1 MRRILNEGHRHII
14 LTTRFITLIS
24 GFVLNLVI
32 ANIILSNAG
41 TKEYAIYSF
50 IASLPALLNFLDF
63 GMGTAAYNELV
74 DSKNKMSKYDRNNQ
88 TLSLIFLSSFLMT
101 FLSVVF
107 YFVALKVAPSLF
119 QISLLSANRLP
130 ELLSFA
136 IILVCITIPFS
147 VSYKVLQATDRNL
160 DVILLQ
166 GIIPLV
172 ALLIVYMGIQF
183 STPIFIYISVPISLL
198 LISILAFLR
207 TYHFFEIA
215 ILPKFSRDRLKLYDL
230 IRHSYLSLVFI
241 LLANLFIFLPRY
253 VLAQK
258 GSADAMLHLGFML
271 MFFISAQSLV
281 SVDAQASVTRIRRSS
296 KVEQPQLI
304 RIGTA
309 RSIMISIVISLCLIA
324 LSFIDNFLEIRI
336 LTLQE
341 ALFCSTLLIIWAVQ
355 LVSASAN
362 SQTKNIPFFISLY
375 FAILLLS
382 ILINNF
388 FQVTTFSEV
397 FMLLMAPCY
406 LLITLAVIAKFRFKV
421 NA

>member
-1 MRRILNEGHRHII
+1 
-14 LTTRFITLIS
+14 
-24 GFVLNLVI
+24 
-32 ANIILSNAG
+32 
-41 TKEYAIYSF
+41 
-50 IASLPALLNFLDF
+50 
-63 GMGTAAYNELV
+63 
-74 DSKNKMSKYDRNNQ
+74 
-88 TLSLIFLSSFLMT
+88 
-101 FLSVVF
+101 
-107 YFVALKVAPSLF
+107 
-119 QISLLSANRLP
+119 
-130 ELLSFA
+130 
-136 IILVCITIPFS
+136 
-147 VSYKVLQATDRNL
+147 
-160 DVILLQ
+160 
-166 GIIPLV
+166 
-172 ALLIVYMGIQF
+172 MGIQF

-309 RSIMISIVISLCLIA
+309 RSILISIVISLCLIA

-406 LLITLAVIAKFRFKV
+406 LLITLGVIAKFRFKV

>member
-1 MRRILNEGHRHII
+1 
-14 LTTRFITLIS
+14 
-24 GFVLNLVI
+24 
-32 ANIILSNAG
+32 
-41 TKEYAIYSF
+41 
-50 IASLPALLNFLDF
+50 
-63 GMGTAAYNELV
+63 MGTAAYNELV